1 MLFKAM
7 KFNEFTWSVC
17 IYGEEDLKL
26 GLMILKNLD
35 VNWKNSF
42 SEKEQPLSK
51 EENHDCVVSWNPIE
65 NIISNRVH
73 DYQYQ
78 IEWGEENGN

>member
-1 MLFKAM
+1 
-7 KFNEFTWSVC
+7 
-17 IYGEEDLKL
+17 
-26 GLMILKNLD
+26 MILKNLD

-78 IEWGEENGN
+78 IE